1 MGVGSTVAVLL
12 RETATVASGTV
23 LCRLKVTSRI
33 NVGLML
39 EHLNASRSYVC
50 GGVTGR
56 YIVKTL
62 YSGQVAMLVIYVKRF
77 FTFFYFRHVFYVFN
91 VFYFPNVFYLKNVG
105 KVQSGKQISKKHV
118 QYNSNEIAQY

>member
-33 NVGLML
+33 NVGLVL

-77 FTFFYFRHVFYVFN
+77 FTFFIFVTYFTFLT
-91 VFYFPNVFYLKNVG
+91 YFLFQTFFYLKNVG